1 MTRLIKYYPNRK
13 LYDTNLRKYISLDGL
28 ADLIHQGEDIQVVD
42 NVSGADLTA
51 LSLTQI
57 IYEQEKQH
65 AGLLPR
71 SILTGLVRA
80 GKQALDVII
89 NPSYYI
95 DEQVIENALREQGVP
110 RREDIQC
117 LIYQVDAL
125 STKIDEINRDH
136 KSV

>member
-1 MTRLIKYYPNRK
+1 MT
-13 LYDTNLRKYISLDGL
+13 T
-28 ADLIHQGEDIQVVD
+28 
-42 NVSGADLTA
+42 LT
-51 LSLTQI
+51 LTQI

-80 GKQALDVII
+80 GRQALDVII

-110 RREDIQC
+110 RREDIQG
-117 LIYQVDAL
+117 LIYQVEAL
-125 STKIDEINRDH
+125 STKIDEISRDH